1 MAELLRRP
9 QVDYAAL
16 APFDKSRPDLPRE
29 IFEQVEIDIKYEGY
43 IKRQQ
48 MQINELHRLEVKRLP
63 HDLDL
68 FGDNGSAP

>member
-29 IFEQVEIDIKYEGY
+29 IFEQVEIDIKYEA
-43 IKRQQ
+43 ISK
-48 MQINELHRLEVKRLP
+48 
-63 HDLDL
+63 
-68 FGDNGSAP
+68 GSRCR